1 MVVWKLWLWL
11 SFVKRCNYQCIG
23 IYLNGFIYSFFMF
36 DLVMYY
42 SLMKSIN
49 EVMLYGIQVKD
60 DIFEFMI
67 VSDICFIDDLV

>member
-1 MVVWKLWLWL
+1 
-11 SFVKRCNYQCIG
+11 
-23 IYLNGFIYSFFMF
+23 MF

-67 VSDICFIDDLV
+67 VSDICFIDDYIFLQDLIIIVVFELLFYEVELIEDLDDYYVVNK

>member
-1 MVVWKLWLWL
+1 
-11 SFVKRCNYQCIG
+11 
-23 IYLNGFIYSFFMF
+23 MF